1 MVSHTCWE
9 MLVGLY
15 KHIGELDK
23 MCLFKSR
30 CLPSISSLGLDS
42 YNHQWIDSS
51 ILWTVYIYIYFNG
64 ELQFSQAV
72 SPYTL
77 SKLTLIHK
85 EILELTLPQ
94 LKDYF
99 NFLISSASV
108 AMPNF
113 ISLSQLVHG
122 PLCNWC
128 KWLNRVVFLSA
139 ALQAWLHNSVM
150 LRLLVRDY

>member
-1 MVSHTCWE
+1 MNRFFHTVDC
-9 MLVGLY
+9 
-15 KHIGELDK
+15 
-23 MCLFKSR
+23 
-30 CLPSISSLGLDS
+30 
-42 YNHQWIDSS
+42 
-51 ILWTVYIYIYFNG
+51 IYIYFFNG

-122 PLCNWC
+122 PLCN
-128 KWLNRVVFLSA
+128 
-139 ALQAWLHNSVM
+139 
-150 LRLLVRDY
+150 